1 MDSLAFVDDAWA
13 WGNPPSVGPCD
24 HALWMAS
31 TVFDGIRAF
40 ENAVPDVDMHCRR
53 LIRSAEVMGL
63 APTRTARDIQ
73 GLVEEGVKR
82 FRPNADLYIRPMFWA
97 SDGWAVPAAESTRF
111 ALVLYEAPLPSAQ
124 GFAACLS
131 PVRRPLPDTAL
142 TTAKA
147 ACLYPA
153 TARALRLARAAGFDN
168 AVVLDPFGNVAEFA
182 TANLFIVSDG
192 RVFTPL
198 PNGTFL
204 DGITKQRV
212 TDLLRRDGITVTE
225 SLLRYEDLA
234 RADEIF
240 ATGNHGKVM
249 PLRRLGNRKLDIGPV
264 TRRAREL
271 YWDFALSRCD
281 ADSSASDASVA
292 AIVA

>member
-1 MDSLAFVDDAWA
+1 MESLVFADDAWT

-31 TVFDGIRAF
+31 TVFDGLRAF
-40 ENAVPDVDMHCRR
+40 ENAVPDAELHCRR
-53 LIRSAEVMGL
+53 LVRSAEVMGL
-63 APTRTARDIQ
+63 APAHTAQAIEA
-73 GLVEEGVKR
+73 LVQEGVKQ
-82 FRPNADLYIRPMFWA
+82 FRPNAELYIRPMFWA
-97 SDGWAVPAAESTRF
+97 SDGWAVPFPESTRF
-111 ALVLYEAPLPSAQ
+111 ALVLLEAPLPSEQ
-124 GFAACLS
+124 GFTACLS

-192 RVFTPL
+192 KVFTPL

-204 DGITKQRV
+204 NGITKQRV
-212 TDLLRRDGITVTE
+212 TELLQRDGITVAE

-249 PLRRLGNRKLDIGPV
+249 PLRRLGNRKLEIGPV
-264 TRRAREL
+264 TKRARAL
-271 YWDFALSRCD
+271 YWDFALSRSE
-281 ADSSASDASVA
+281 AKSSAAERKLE
-292 AIVA
+292 AIIG

>member
-1 MDSLAFVDDAWA
+1 MESLAFVDDAWA

-31 TVFDGIRAF
+31 TVFDGLRAF
-40 ENAVPDVDMHCRR
+40 ENAVPDADMHCRR

-63 APTRTARDIQ
+63 APTRTAREIE
-73 GLVEEGVKR
+73 GLVREGVRR
-82 FRPNADLYIRPMFWA
+82 FRPNTELYIRPMFWA
-97 SDGWAVPAAESTRF
+97 SDGWAVPFAESTRF
-111 ALVLYEAPLPSAQ
+111 ALVLIEAPLPSAE
-124 GFAACLS
+124 GFTACLS
-131 PVRRPLPDTAL
+131 HVRRPLPDTAL

-147 ACLYPA
+147 SCLYPA
-153 TARALRLARAAGFDN
+153 TAWALRVARAAGFDN

-192 RVFTPL
+192 EVLTPL

-204 DGITKQRV
+204 NGITKQRV
-212 TDLLRRDGITVTE
+212 TDLLRRDGLIVNE
-225 SLLRYEDLA
+225 SVLRYEDLA

-249 PLRRLGNRKLDIGPV
+249 PLRRLGNRKLSIGPV
-264 TRRAREL
+264 TKRARAL
-271 YWDFALSRCD
+271 YWDFALSRFD
-281 ADSSASDASVA
+281 ANPSASDRSVA